1 MEKLL
6 EQYAKVVGN
15 DVIDH
20 LRQLAY
26 PLKGIKILHINS
38 TKEGGGVAEI
48 LNRLI
53 PLKRELGIDAEWEII
68 TGDKGFYKCTKKM
81 HNALQGNRD
90 DIPASL
96 LKKYEITNQQN
107 FEKIKSKLEET
118 DVVFIHDPQP
128 APLLHYCKG
137 RKGKWVWR
145 CHIDVS
151 HPYRPVWK
159 YLREYVNG
167 YDASIWSL
175 SSFVQPLSHPLYLI
189 PPSIDPLS
197 EKNIEL
203 SDKEISS
210 FFDSWG
216 IDRAYPVVTQVSRF
230 DRFKDPVGVIQSY
243 RMVKK
248 YTPLQLV
255 LAGGGA
261 SDDPEG
267 EQVLEEVKAFAG
279 NDPNIHVLVLPSDAH
294 RAINALQ
301 RGSDIILQK
310 STKEG
315 FGLTVTEGLW
325 KGKPVIAGD
334 AGGIKLQVIDHYN
347 GFRVSTPEGAGMRIR
362 YLLKHPEI
370 IKKMGQ
376 NARQF
381 VLDNFLITRH
391 LREYLTLI
399 VALLIGSEEKV
410 ELKLPQYFKK

>member
-1 MEKLL
+1 M
-6 EQYAKVVGN
+6 
-15 DVIDH
+15 
-20 LRQLAY
+20 
-26 PLKGIKILHINS
+26 KILHVNS

-68 TGDKGFYKCTKKM
+68 TGEKDFYQCTKKM
-81 HNALQGNRD
+81 HNSLQGNRD
-90 DIPASL
+90 DISPSL
-96 LKKYEITNQQN
+96 LDIYEKTNHSN
-107 FEKIKSKLEET
+107 FERLRSKLEEA

-128 APLLHYCKG
+128 AAFLSFCKG

-159 YLREYVNG
+159 YLREYIKD

-175 SSFVQPLSHPLYLI
+175 STFAQPLSHPLYLI

-203 SDKEISS
+203 SETEISD
-210 FFDSWG
+210 FLDSWG
-216 IDRAYPVVTQVSRF
+216 ISRNSPILTQVSRF
-230 DRFKDPVGVIQSY
+230 DRFKDPLGVIQSY
-243 RMVKK
+243 RLIKK
-248 YTPLQLV
+248 YVPVQLV

-267 EQVLEEVKAFAG
+267 EQVLQEVKAFAG
-279 NDPNIHVLVLPSDAH
+279 DDPDVHILELPPDAH
-294 RAINALQ
+294 RSINALQ
-301 RGSDIILQK
+301 RGSDIIVQK
-310 STKEG
+310 SLKEG

-334 AGGIKLQVIDHYN
+334 TGGIKLQVINHHC
-347 GFRVSTPEGAGMRIR
+347 GFRVNTPEGAAIRIR

-370 IKKMGQ
+370 METMGK
-376 NARQF
+376 NARQL
-381 VLDNFLITRH
+381 VLDNYLITRH
-391 LREYLTLI
+391 LREYLTLV
-399 VALLIGSEEKV
+399 VALLFGSEEKI
-410 ELKLPQYFKK
+410 ELKLPAH

>member
-1 MEKLL
+1 
-6 EQYAKVVGN
+6 
-15 DVIDH
+15 
-20 LRQLAY
+20 
-26 PLKGIKILHINS
+26 
-38 TKEGGGVAEI
+38 
-48 LNRLI
+48 
-53 PLKRELGIDAEWEII
+53 
-68 TGDKGFYKCTKKM
+68 
-81 HNALQGNRD
+81 
-90 DIPASL
+90 
-96 LKKYEITNQQN
+96 
-107 FEKIKSKLEET
+107 
-118 DVVFIHDPQP
+118 
-128 APLLHYCKG
+128 
-137 RKGKWVWR
+137 
-145 CHIDVS
+145 
-151 HPYRPVWK
+151 
-159 YLREYVNG
+159 
-167 YDASIWSL
+167 
-175 SSFVQPLSHPLYLI
+175 
-189 PPSIDPLS
+189 LS

-203 SDKEISS
+203 SEKEISS
-210 FFDSWG
+210 LFDSWG
-216 IDRAYPVVTQVSRF
+216 INRAYPVITQVSRF

-325 KGKPVIAGD
+325 KGKPVVAGD

-347 GFRVSTPEGAGMRIR
+347 GFRVSTPEGAAMRIR
-362 YLLKHPEI
+362 YLLKHREI
-370 IKKMGQ
+370 MKKMGQ

-399 VALLIGSEEKV
+399 VALLIGSEEKI
-410 ELKLPQYFKK
+410 ELKLPQNFIK